1 MARSAD
7 EQGYNGWTNYAT
19 WNVHLW
25 LTNDPHTEAAVRA
38 LAQRAPSLYVAAQAV
53 RTFVED
59 HNPLAEHA
67 SLYTDLLGSALG
79 SVDWDAVARAFRA
92 A

>member
-7 EQGYNGWTNYAT
+7 ERGYNGWTNYAT

-25 LTNDPHTEAAVRA
+25 LTNDPQTDAAVRS
-38 LAQRAPSLYVAAQAV
+38 LAQRASSLYEAAQAV
-53 RTFVED
+53 RTYVEER
-59 HNPLAEHA
+59 NPLADDA
-67 SLYTDLLGSALG
+67 SLYTDLLSNAL
-79 SVDWDAVARAFRA
+79 STVDWDAVARAFRA

>member
-7 EQGYNGWTNYAT
+7 ERGYNGWTNYAT

-25 LTNDPHTEAAVRA
+25 LTNDPQTEATVRSLA
-38 LAQRAPSLYVAAQAV
+38 LRAPSLYEAAQAI

-59 HNPLAEHA
+59 RNPLAEQA
-67 SLYTDLLGSALG
+67 SLYTDLLGNALG
-79 SVDWDAVARAFRA
+79 HVDWDAVAHAFRA